1 MKTIFIFWVILFLP
15 SIFFAQAENKQ
26 LQWTI
31 IESPK
36 GELSKMN
43 KGLVINSVDAARR
56 IKFLPAEVD
65 GKPVDVTKIVEYSF
79 SIY

>member
-1 MKTIFIFWVILFLP
+1 
-15 SIFFAQAENKQ
+15 
-26 LQWTI
+26 
-31 IESPK
+31 
-36 GELSKMN
+36 MN